1 MPRPIWKGHIS
12 FGLVNIPVV
21 LYSGEERQGDISF
34 RMLDSRNNAR
44 VRYQRVNEVTGE
56 EVPWD
61 QIVKAYETDDDEYVL
76 LSDDDFDRVAVEATQ
91 SVDIEDF
98 VEEEEIPAYYY
109 DKPYILAPG
118 KKGEKGYV
126 LLRETLKRTKKVGIA
141 RVVIRKRQHLAAV
154 IPVGDAL
161 ILEIMRF
168 ADELRDPAEY
178 DLPGHDLKA
187 LKISDKELAMAGQLV
202 ETMAGEW
209 EPEKYRD
216 EYRDALMAWIE
227 QKAKAGGEV
236 TLPEPE
242 KEPEPAGEIVDFMS
256 LLKKS
261 VESKGKADAGKG
273 KSKQRPRTP
282 VAAKTKSASS
292 RKAKAKPKVK
302 SKSKSKAS

>member
-21 LYSGEERQGDISF
+21 LYSGEERKGDISF

-44 VRYQRVNEVTGE
+44 VRYQRVNDVTGE

-76 LSDDDFDRVAVEATQ
+76 LSDEDFDRVAVEATQ

-98 VEEEEIPAYYY
+98 VEEEKIPAYYY

-154 IPVGDAL
+154 IPVDDAL

-178 DLPGHDLKA
+178 DLPGHNLKA
-187 LKISDKELAMAGQLV
+187 LKISDKELAMAEQLV
-202 ETMAGEW
+202 GTMAGDW

-227 QKAKAGGEV
+227 QKAKAGAEV

-242 KEPEPAGEIVDFMS
+242 KKAEPAGEIVDFMT

-261 VESKGKADAGKG
+261 VESKGEAAKTKT
-273 KSKQRPRTP
+273 KQRPRTP
-282 VAAKTKSASS
+282 VAAKTKSAAKK
-292 RKAKAKPKVK
+292 KAKATPKAK
-302 SKSKSKAS
+302 AKSKSKAS

>member
-44 VRYQRVNEVTGE
+44 VRYQRVNEITGD

-61 QIVKAYETDDDEYVL
+61 QIVKAYEYEDDEYIIL
-76 LSDDDFDRVAVEATQ
+76 NDDDFERVAVEATQ
-91 SVDIEDF
+91 TVDIEDF
-98 VEEEEIPAYYY
+98 VDEEEIPAYYY

-141 RVVIRKRQHLAAV
+141 KVVIRKRQHLAAV

-168 ADELRDPAEY
+168 AEELRNPEEY
-178 DLPGHDLKA
+178 DLPGHNLKE
-187 LKISDKELAMAGQLV
+187 LKISDKELAMAEQLV
-202 ETMAGEW
+202 GTMAGEW

-216 EYRDALMAWIE
+216 EYRDALLEWIE
-227 QKAKAGGEV
+227 QKAKADGEV

-242 KEPEPAGEIVDFMS
+242 KQEAPAGEIVDFMS

-261 VESKGKADAGKG
+261 VESKGDKAKG
-273 KSKQRPRTP
+273 KTKTRPRAA
-282 VAAKTKSASS
+282 VAAKTKSA
-292 RKAKAKPKVK
+292 RKKKAKAKPT
-302 SKSKSKAS
+302 SKGKSKAS